1 MSNSAANKI
10 DANDRCLRDILQ
22 SKKYSIDFF
31 QREYKWQRKHI
42 EQLLIDIEEAFIES
56 YRFGDKIQDVSG
68 YNSYF
73 MGPVIFYD
81 KSGICS
87 IIDGQQRL
95 TSLTLILIYIHNLQR
110 DNEFA
115 EPIVDLI
122 FSRKHGRNTFNLEVP
137 ERYDILEKL
146 FNGKED
152 EIDISNEKNL
162 SILNTYERYQDIKEL
177 FPEHLKNDK
186 ISLFIDWLKEKLVFV
201 EIIAYSDK
209 NAYTI
214 FETMNDRGYNLTPS
228 EMLKGLLLSKIENE
242 NYLNELNNIWREK
255 ISELHY
261 YSVDEDLE
269 FFRAWLRGQYADTMK
284 KSTAAG
290 TVREDFEK
298 IGTSFHRWV
307 KENTTKLKL
316 KTEED
321 YFYFV
326 KGDFVF
332 YTDLYLKIK
341 YLERQPIENLEL
353 INYLSNYS
361 IATSLSYPLYISSI
375 RKMDSEE
382 LIENKLL
389 IIANFIERFVVIRSI
404 QGLPISQTSIR
415 YSLFNNV
422 IKESR
427 NLEQSELKLFLN
439 NTLDFDTAFSEIR
452 SLHIYNFNRK
462 FLRYFLARITQYLSN
477 LCNIEIDFYDLMSA
491 RRKTGTVL
499 TTIYEFDKIN
509 DTFGTSD
516 EKDADEFYFNLVN
529 SVLKRKDLDDDVD
542 EMEHNLY
549 YRIFSTG
556 NLTAME
562 NSILS
567 KRYTLPQTYKISKQ
581 WTTERV
587 NLLIEICIDLWKPI
601 E

>member
-10 DANDRCLRDILQ
+10 DADDRSLRDILQ

-56 YRFGDKIQDVSG
+56 YKFGDKIQDVSG

-110 DNEFA
+110 DNEYA
-115 EPIVDLI
+115 EPIADLI
-122 FSRKHGRNTFNLEVP
+122 FSRKHGRTTFNLEVP
-137 ERYDILEKL
+137 ERYDILDKL

-162 SILNTYERYQDIKEL
+162 SIINTYERYQDIKEL
-177 FPEHLKNDK
+177 FPEHLKNEK

-316 KTEED
+316 KSEED

-341 YLERQPIENLEL
+341 LLERLPTENLEL

-361 IATSLSYPLYISSI
+361 IATSLSYPLYISPI
-375 RKMDSEE
+375 RKMDSED
-382 LIENKLL
+382 LIEKKLL
-389 IIANFIERFVVIRSI
+389 IIANFIERYIVIRSI

-422 IKESR
+422 IKETR
-427 NLEQSELKLFLN
+427 DLEQAELKTFLN
-439 NTLDFDTAFSEIR
+439 NSLDYNSAFSEIR
-452 SLHIYNFNRK
+452 SLNVYNFNRK
-462 FLRYFLARITQYLSN
+462 FLRYFFARITQYLSS
-477 LCNIEIDFYDLMSA
+477 LCEIEIDFYDLMSA

-499 TTIYEFDKIN
+499 TTIFDYEIIIDNFDTN
-509 DTFGTSD
+509 E
-516 EKDADEFYFNLVN
+516 EKNIDEFYFNLVN
-529 SVLKRKDLDDDVD
+529 SVLKRKDLDDEVD

-549 YRIFSTG
+549 YRLFSTG
-556 NLTAME
+556 NLTE
-562 NSILS
+562 SEKIILS
-567 KRYTLPQTYKISKQ
+567 KKYTLPQTYRISKQ
-581 WTTERV
+581 WITERT
-587 NLLIEICIDLWKPI
+587 NLLIEICSDIWKPI